1 MADGIQVEG
10 LDAKHAGDAHRRD
23 GLALPPGGTGSVHL
37 QHKVLDD
44 LKLARHRCRGDDTVE
59 LGIND
64 DAGLELGRCCCLAF
78 LGNAVNSLANHRGQL
93 LGVHLGGMKNFHLA
107 GFAFAGFKFPDQFCS
122 QLQRLNRAKEHERAG
137 GLIIDG

>member
-1 MADGIQVEG
+1 MLDSGQIKG
-10 LDAKHAGDAHRRD
+10 LDAKHPGDVHRCDRL
-23 GLALPPGGTGSVHL
+23 GSSSLGTGSVHL

-44 LKLARHRCRGDDTVE
+44 LKLARHRRRGDDTVE
-59 LGIND
+59 LGIHD
-64 DAGLELGRCCCLAF
+64 DAGLELGCCCCLAF

-107 GFAFAGFKFPDQFCS
+107 GFAFAGFKFQDQFCS
-122 QLQRLNRAKEHERAG
+122 QLQRLNRTKEHERAG